1 MKLLRENLLLNNYE
15 GHIEA
20 TEIETSHE
28 LIYFLC
34 WESLEIFNGYIII
47 SEHGK
52 CGGSMDVYQVAERIP
67 VDEFKKLAVLKLL
80 KLEYLIDLKNSNCS

>member
-1 MKLLRENLLLNNYE
+1 MLRENLLLNNYE

-20 TEIETSHE
+20 TEIEPSHE

-67 VDEFKKLAVLKLL
+67 VDEFKKLSSIEAI
-80 KLEYLIDLKNSNCS
+80 EIRISNRLQK